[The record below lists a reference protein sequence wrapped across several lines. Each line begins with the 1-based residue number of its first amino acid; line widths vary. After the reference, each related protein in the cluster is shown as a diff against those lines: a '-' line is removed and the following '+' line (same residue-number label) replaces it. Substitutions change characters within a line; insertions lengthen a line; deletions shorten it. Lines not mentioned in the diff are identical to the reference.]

1 MFYESFRIE
10 NMKNYSKKQSH
21 GWVLQSHMA
30 TTVLLLDACF
40 KVNVIDDDDDDD
52 DDVETIYNGAKLFKD
67 ISIIRL
73 FANIVDSDGK
83 QLFLMPGEETESPAP
98 NLKVFE
104 LQDKQVNV
112 RGIIFSQ
119 HFHHSI
125 NPHTFSNKQD

>member
-98 NLKVFE
+98 LEPPNLKVFE
-104 LQDKQVNV
+104 LQDK
-112 RGIIFSQ
+112 
-119 HFHHSI
+119 
-125 NPHTFSNKQD
+125 

>member
-1 MFYESFRIE
+1 
-10 NMKNYSKKQSH
+10 
-21 GWVLQSHMA
+21 MA

-40 KVNVIDDDDDDD
+40 KVNVIDDDDD

-98 NLKVFE
+98 YLKVFE
-104 LQDKQVNV
+104 LQDK
-112 RGIIFSQ
+112 
-119 HFHHSI
+119 
-125 NPHTFSNKQD
+125 

>member
-40 KVNVIDDDDDDD
+40 KVNVIDDD
-52 DDVETIYNGAKLFKD
+52 VETIYNGAKLFKD

-83 QLFLMPGEETESPAP
+83 QLFLMPGEETESPVP
-98 NLKVFE
+98 YLKVFE
-104 LQDKQVNV
+104 LQDK
-112 RGIIFSQ
+112 
-119 HFHHSI
+119 
-125 NPHTFSNKQD
+125 

>member
-1 MFYESFRIE
+1 MFSESFRIE

-30 TTVLLLDACF
+30 TTVFLLDACF
-40 KVNVIDDDDDDD
+40 KVNVIDDDNDDD

-98 NLKVFE
+98 YLKVFE
-104 LQDKQVNV
+104 LQDK
-112 RGIIFSQ
+112 
-119 HFHHSI
+119 
-125 NPHTFSNKQD
+125 

>member
-1 MFYESFRIE
+1 MFYESVRIE

-40 KVNVIDDDDDDD
+40 KVNVIDDDD

-104 LQDKQVNV
+104 LQDK
-112 RGIIFSQ
+112 
-119 HFHHSI
+119 
-125 NPHTFSNKQD
+125 

>member
-1 MFYESFRIE
+1 
-10 NMKNYSKKQSH
+10 
-21 GWVLQSHMA
+21 MA
-30 TTVLLLDACF
+30 TTVLLQDACF

-104 LQDKQVNV
+104 LQDK
-112 RGIIFSQ
+112 
-119 HFHHSI
+119 
-125 NPHTFSNKQD
+125 